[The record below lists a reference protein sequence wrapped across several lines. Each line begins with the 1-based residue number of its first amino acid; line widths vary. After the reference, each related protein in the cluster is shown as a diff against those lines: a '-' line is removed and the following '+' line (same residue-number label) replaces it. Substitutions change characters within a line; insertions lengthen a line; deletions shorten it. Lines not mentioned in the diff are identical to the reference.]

1 MKPICLL
8 ASLLSLPFFLT
19 AQQAG
24 SPDNTFGTNGFTN
37 YGIHSSTDIAWDLAL
52 QPDGKIIQVGQTY
65 NFISTE
71 YGVARLLA
79 NGAPDPT
86 FGTNG
91 RVSLPVEGTSNDYC
105 RAVALL
111 PDGKILIGGQY
122 NLNADD
128 DWALMR
134 LTPAGALDNSFGT
147 GGVQKIRVSDKNDD
161 LLDLLVQPDGKILC
175 AGLSDNTAI
184 IMRLN
189 ANGTPDNSFGSSGK
203 VTLTASS
210 SIAAYALILL
220 NDGTILVGG
229 ERDNQM
235 FAVRLSA
242 SGVLDNSFGTG
253 GFGGADIVGGIE
265 RGRAMSLLADGKI
278 LLGGSRRLSS
288 ATGFDFAVMRLNA
301 NGALDNS
308 FGQQGLAT
316 VDFNNNN
323 DEGFGMAVQPDGKIL
338 LGGSSQAA
346 NSDWAL
352 GRLNADGSL
361 DDSFGTNGRV
371 VKDFGSNED
380 IIYKLLLQPD
390 LRLLASGYVQT
401 PGYDFALARY
411 QTGLTVGVFSL
422 EPLPL
427 TLYPN
432 PAKSYIVLEG
442 SGLNSGRYQCRI
454 IDAFGRLML
463 NQVIDYQPGGVRL
476 QLPLSLTAGVYSIQ
490 VQNNEATAL
499 ARLLVR

>member
-8 ASLLSLPFFLT
+8 AGLLSLPFFLS
-19 AQQAG
+19 AQLAG
-24 SPDNTFGTNGFTN
+24 SPDNTFGANGFTN
-37 YGIHSSTDIAWDLAL
+37 YSIHSSTDIAWDMAL

-71 YGVARLLA
+71 FGVARLLA
-79 NGAPDPT
+79 NGAPDPA
-86 FGTNG
+86 FGADG
-91 RVSLPVEGTSNDYC
+91 RVSLPVEGNSNDYC

-134 LTPAGALDNSFGT
+134 LTPTGALDNSFGT
-147 GGVQKIRVSDKNDD
+147 GG
-161 LLDLLVQPDGKILC
+161 L
-175 AGLSDNTAI
+175 
-184 IMRLN
+184 
-189 ANGTPDNSFGSSGK
+189 
-203 VTLTASS
+203 
-210 SIAAYALILL
+210 
-220 NDGTILVGG
+220 
-229 ERDNQM
+229 
-235 FAVRLSA
+235 
-242 SGVLDNSFGTG
+242 
-253 GFGGADIVGGIE
+253 GGADIAGGIE
-265 RGRAMSLLADGKI
+265 RGRAMSLLPDGKI

-288 ATGFDFAVMRLNA
+288 AAGFDFAVMRLNA

-316 VDFNNNN
+316 LDFNNNN

-338 LGGSSQAA
+338 LGGSTQAA

-371 VKDFGSNED
+371 VKDFGGNED

-390 LRLLASGYVQT
+390 LRLLASGFVQT

-411 QTGLTVGVFSL
+411 QTGLSVGVFSP
-422 EPLPL
+422 EALPL

-432 PAKSYIVLEG
+432 PAQNYVFLEG
-442 SGLNSGRYQCRI
+442 SDLHSGRDQCRI
-454 IDAFGRLML
+454 IDAFGRLMMD
-463 NQVIDYQPGGVRL
+463 QVIDYQATGIRL
-476 QLPLSLTAGVYSIQ
+476 ELPLNLSAGVYNIQ
-490 VQNNEATAL
+490 VQSSETTAL
-499 ARLLVR
+499 ARLLIR